1 MKRIQQG
8 FTLIEL
14 MIVVAIV
21 GILAAIALPTYQD
34 YVIRTKMAE
43 TEVALAACKTSV
55 TEYLSTHAGELPAD
69 VDTAGC
75 STTATQYVGSLTVD
89 GTSGAISGVSQNTGA
104 SPGECTLILTPSFA
118 TGDSVRVAT
127 WTGTYDGCEA
137 KYVPPNFRG

>member
-14 MIVVAIV
+14 MIVVAII

-43 TEVALAACKTSV
+43 TEAALAACKTSV
-55 TEYLSTHAGELPAD
+55 TEYLSTHAGTMPAD
-69 VDTAGC
+69 VDAAGC
-75 STTATQYVGSLTVD
+75 STAATQYVGSLTVD

-104 SPGECTLILTPSFA
+104 SPDECTLTLTPSFA
-118 TGDSVRVAT
+118 TGDSVRVTT
-127 WTGTYDGCEA
+127 WAGTYDGCEA
-137 KYVPPNFRG
+137 KYVPPSFRG